1 MRILLYVHSLKPDDL
16 LSDYIRCLAR
26 ALENHV
32 SVSVVTRSDD
42 FQQVLDEFNPDIVHI
57 HGCWDRY
64 AYQLMKS
71 AVRQGSAIVL
81 SPHREIGTYAM
92 RHEQRLCKIVKIAD
106 YQRRMIANCDAM
118 AVTEG
123 DEAEAINHLGWQK
136 RIDIVNDSLLDHS
149 VSDDDMLA
157 RIIWLYQKVIDSRYR
172 KMMNAD
178 ENEAL
183 RSLIYV
189 GMKCDDNKSALDS
202 NKLLTLRSLK
212 PVQWRHILLYGDD
225 EDLREI
231 IDKAAA
237 NLQLDIPP
245 IDTTTISR
253 YPVNNPKSM
262 GALET
267 TRAIGK
273 NRKRIRRLREAVEN
287 DTQSIRMLATM
298 LVNTDY
304 LIRKRQLSM
313 RQLAEFYGKIRYTD
327 YDEQRFAEISKDLGL
342 HKLMRRLLQIMS
354 EDMYLKEGF
363 MPDNPLDDR
372 VTQRIRKVIHPSYSI
387 K

>member
-16 LSDYIRCLAR
+16 LSDYVRRLAR
-26 ALENHV
+26 TLESHA

-42 FQQVLDEFNPDIVHI
+42 FQQSLDEFNPDIVHI

-71 AVRQGSAIVL
+71 AVRQGCAIVV

-92 RHEQRLCKIVKIAD
+92 HHEQRLRKIVKIAD
-106 YQRRMIANCDAM
+106 YQRRMIANCDAI
-118 AVTEG
+118 AVTED
-123 DEAEAINHLGWQK
+123 DEAEGINRLGWQK
-136 RIDIVNDSLLDHS
+136 RIDIVKDSLLDHT
-149 VSDDDMLA
+149 VSDDDMSA

-189 GMKCDDNKSALDS
+189 GMKRDDKAALDS

-237 NLQLDIPP
+237 SLQLDIPP
-245 IDTTTISR
+245 IDTNTISR

-262 GALET
+262 GALEGA
-267 TRAIGK
+267 RVLGK
-273 NRKRIRRLREAVEN
+273 NKKRIRRLREAVEN
-287 DTQSIRMLATM
+287 DTQSIRTLATM

-304 LIRKRQLSM
+304 LIRKCQLSM
-313 RQLAEFYGKIRYTD
+313 RQLAEFYGEIRYTD
-327 YDEQRFAEISKDLGL
+327 YDEQRFIEISKDLGL

-354 EDMYLKEGF
+354 ENMYLKEGF
-363 MPDNPLDDR
+363 MPDNPIDDR
-372 VTQRIRKVIHPSYSI
+372 VTQRIRKVIHTSYSV